1 MENINNKSWLCIN
14 KYLPE
19 LDINNIKETL
29 LKSGVTFFNLHRM
42 EKGYFPTSLIK
53 FQVDT
58 NKTDLSDLH
67 NKNIKIENRDYIIRK
82 YTEKPRQDYRYRYAN
97 FAEKPRRYVKPHP
110 STRYIKETAEKTNIE
125 QYTNYQKTLAEYT
138 RRLELIQEEL
148 SKLKNTLHDLA
159 EEKKKRLRLKDHE
172 LTIKIET
179 ALISQLQKSH
189 EKSRIKQINAIAN
202 KLTRKLQLDETK
214 SEIANSIIERTFRL
228 LGIVNLPPNMTPD
241 EIIQSKYHIIG
252 LDKGP

>member
-1 MENINNKSWLCIN
+1 MENKNNKLSWLCIN

-67 NKNIKIENRDYIIRK
+67 NKNIKIKNRDYIIRK
-82 YTEKPRQDYRYRYAN
+82 YIEKPRQDYGERLLPDQLNRYAN

-110 STRYIKETAEKTNIE
+110 STRYLKETAEK
-125 QYTNYQKTLAEYT
+125 
-138 RRLELIQEEL
+138 
-148 SKLKNTLHDLA
+148 
-159 EEKKKRLRLKDHE
+159 
-172 LTIKIET
+172 LT
-179 ALISQLQKSH
+179 
-189 EKSRIKQINAIAN
+189 
-202 KLTRKLQLDETK
+202 
-214 SEIANSIIERTFRL
+214 
-228 LGIVNLPPNMTPD
+228 
-241 EIIQSKYHIIG
+241 
-252 LDKGP
+252 

>member
-1 MENINNKSWLCIN
+1 M
-14 KYLPE
+14 
-19 LDINNIKETL
+19 
-29 LKSGVTFFNLHRM
+29 
-42 EKGYFPTSLIK
+42 
-53 FQVDT
+53 
-58 NKTDLSDLH
+58 
-67 NKNIKIENRDYIIRK
+67 
-82 YTEKPRQDYRYRYAN
+82 
-97 FAEKPRRYVKPHP
+97 
-110 STRYIKETAEKTNIE
+110 
-125 QYTNYQKTLAEYT
+125 
-138 RRLELIQEEL
+138 IQEEL

-214 SEIANSIIERTFRL
+214 SEIANSIIERPFRL

-241 EIIQSKYHIIG
+241 EIIQSKYHITG